1 MIKNPPR
8 ALPEAKLARIYRTVL
23 DLIQRHLPQ
32 ALVLEDVFYHKNIR
46 STLKLGEVR
55 GVCGLAA
62 SQGGIPVFNYSARR
76 VKKAVVGSGAA
87 DKSQVRRMV
96 QEILNLEEL
105 PRYLDISDAL
115 ALGITFFQDHQA
127 RWEQE

>member
-8 ALPEAKLARIYRTVL
+8 ALPEAKLARIYQTVVE
-23 DLIQRHLPQ
+23 LIQRHLPQ

-62 SQGGIPVFNYSARR
+62 SQGGIPVFNY
-76 VKKAVVGSGAA
+76 
-87 DKSQVRRMV
+87 
-96 QEILNLEEL
+96 
-105 PRYLDISDAL
+105 
-115 ALGITFFQDHQA
+115 
-127 RWEQE
+127 